1 MSHLL
6 ASLSY
11 SVLQQCWQLEAQ
23 HWTCTH
29 GSSDS
34 FNNHN
39 TFQASSVE
47 NVIILY
53 TNMKKQNKATAAGTD
68 APYGNSEGD
77 HYLRVSSFVL
87 FK

>member
-1 MSHLL
+1 M
-6 ASLSY
+6 
-11 SVLQQCWQLEAQ
+11 
-23 HWTCTH
+23 H
-29 GSSDS
+29 GSSNS

-39 TFQASSVE
+39 TSQVISVE
-47 NVIILY
+47 NVIILD

-77 HYLRVSSFVL
+77 HYLWVASFVL